1 MYDLSDAGTVGGS
14 VTENEGRLETG
25 DIDASTPATSS
36 TCPSC
41 QATFDTMSSLVA
53 HVTLS
58 HGRRSTVRRRVG
70 SVGSQRPFRCYR
82 CWKTF
87 TVEAKLRRHMLSHA
101 ENLKDFK
108 CDVRMHRDVSVQVNF
123 VFLYLSSSYD
133 DDDADTNL
141 RHASLSL
148 ASSTACCMRLSCSA
162 TSSLMHCTPSMFLVI
177 DPDFFCLLDDSV
189 MLLVVIILPPFLS
202 HARTM

>member
-70 SVGSQRPFRCYR
+70 SAGSQRPFRCYR

-108 CDVRMHRDVSVQVNF
+108 CDVRMHRDGSVQIIVKINF
-123 VFLYLSSSYD
+123 FCRYLPSSYD
-133 DDDADTNL
+133 NDDADTIYAMHL
-141 RHASLSL
+141 CLLQVPQL
-148 ASSTACCMRLSCSA
+148 AVC
-162 TSSLMHCTPSMFLVI
+162 
-177 DPDFFCLLDDSV
+177 FCLALQR
-189 MLLVVIILPPFLS
+189 LL
-202 HARTM
+202 